1 MYRAHTIVFR
11 RMNVMKKLHLVLIP
25 LLLTGCAHKTK
36 TYEICNMS
44 STVCQK
50 QTTVLKETVKK
61 FKTRGGA
68 FVLINMGDKTVLNA
82 VSVSKHKDYD
92 YIQDYLYRPKN
103 INPWLHHKG
112 RANPQQLIADYV
124 DFVQSTDD
132 ETLRKLRL
140 NVVKGNA
147 RKLYMKDVKASGLT
161 STDYKS
167 AKSKEVVTTFVGHFA
182 IANQQ
187 YALLTLLDEPKG
199 LDSTFGFNSSGWNAV
214 ELARKIVETMQ

>member
-1 MYRAHTIVFR
+1 MYRAQAIVFR
-11 RMNVMKKLHLVLIP
+11 RMNVMKKLPWVLIP
-25 LLLTGCAHKTK
+25 LLLTGCAHKTE

-44 STVCQK
+44 SAVCQK
-50 QTTVLKETVKK
+50 QTTVLKEMVKK
-61 FKTRGGA
+61 FKTHGGA
-68 FVLINMGDKTVLNA
+68 FVLINMGDKMVLNA
-82 VSVSKHKDYD
+82 VSVSKNKDYD

-103 INPWLHHKG
+103 ISPWLHQKG
-112 RANPQQLIADYV
+112 KVNPQQLIAGYA
-124 DFVQSTDD
+124 DFVQSADD
-132 ETLRKLRL
+132 ETLQKLRL

-147 RKLYMKDVKASGLT
+147 RKLYMKEVKASGLT

-167 AKSKEVVTTFVGHFA
+167 VKSKEVVTTFVGHFA
-182 IANQQ
+182 TANQQ

>member
-1 MYRAHTIVFR
+1 
-11 RMNVMKKLHLVLIP
+11 MKKLPLVLIP
-25 LLLTGCAHKTK
+25 LLLTGCAHKTE

-50 QTTVLKETVKK
+50 QTTVLKEMVKK
-61 FKTRGGA
+61 FKTQGGA

-82 VSVSKHKDYD
+82 VSVSKNKDYD

-103 INPWLHHKG
+103 ISPWLHQKG
-112 RANPQQLIADYV
+112 KVNPRQLTAGYV
-124 DFVQSTDD
+124 DFVQSTDN
-132 ETLRKLRL
+132 ETLQKLRL

-147 RKLYMKDVKASGLT
+147 RKLYMEDVKASGLT

-167 AKSKEVVTTFVGHFA
+167 AKSKEVVTTFIGHFA
-182 IANQQ
+182 TANQQ